1 MFVNVTNVEQSA
13 QWYQR
18 VLGMRR
24 VDYGQGAD
32 HSRTAM
38 LFGEQRVNLR
48 SVAVSTQEWFTADH
62 DAAGRDDL
70 CFLSPLAFQRQ
81 MRLLEARQLLSTGG
95 RSVSSVAFSVGY
107 ISPSQFS
114 REYKGMFGTSPVAD
128 LTSPEAKT
136 AVRR

>member
-1 MFVNVTNVEQSA
+1 
-13 QWYQR
+13 
-18 VLGMRR
+18 
-24 VDYGQGAD
+24 
-32 HSRTAM
+32 M

-48 SVAVSTQEWFTADH
+48 SVAVSKQELFTADH
-62 DAAGRDDL
+62 DAAGSDDL
-70 CFLSPLAFQRQ
+70 CFLSPLAFQHQ
-81 MRLLEARQLLSTGG
+81 MRLLEARKLLSTGG